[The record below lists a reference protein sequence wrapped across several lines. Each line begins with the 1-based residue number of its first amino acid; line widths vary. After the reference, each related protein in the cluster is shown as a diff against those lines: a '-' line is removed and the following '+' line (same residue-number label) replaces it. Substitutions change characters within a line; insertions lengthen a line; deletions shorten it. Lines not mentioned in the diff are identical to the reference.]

1 MPCSKKHGKRFWA
14 TLALVAAIVVFYF
27 LSLLAFRYTADA
39 QSSSFLAHPWR
50 SWDFLFTAL
59 TVPGDSRLKTSGTAM
74 REAEELFDKTRV
86 GVSAESACCSYRR
99 ASRTRSPSSSGQ
111 RTVTTRITPPYR
123 FVWQVEGT
131 VHAVS
136 GSPLRVVMLLD
147 YRGGAVLYDITSDLP
162 GVPSTPAP
170 GNTGPLALQD
180 AP

>member
-1 MPCSKKHGKRFWA
+1 VFKKHGKRFWA

-27 LSLLAFRYTADA
+27 PSLLAFRYTADA
-39 QSSSFLAHPWR
+39 QSSSFLTHPWR

-59 TVPGDSRLKTSGTAM
+59 TVPGDSRLKTSGAAM
-74 REAEELFDKTRV
+74 RKAEELFDKTQV
-86 GVSAESACCSYRR
+86 GVVQVRLLFLPARVPY
-99 ASRTRSPSSSGQ
+99 TFTQQLGQ